1 MNSVALAPAPAVFSS
16 ASVRSRRGAAPAT
29 ISSASGRSRRGARGA
44 VRCEVVSSSAP
55 SAAAPQAAKWA
66 QRTVVLPP
74 QRRGC
79 HLITSKVPA
88 CPPHSRPPSP
98 LFVRTQLE
106 LSCLFDAVMV
116 LFLQLVVY
124 HPSQIVNEIRD
135 DLAEF
140 NCGMA
145 HLFLQHTSASLTI
158 NENYDS
164 DVQADTETFLS
175 RIVPEGPSAPWRHT
189 MEGYNYQVPFAGP
202 DDMPAHIKSSM
213 FGCSLTYDSNHQWAF
228 QHGNLAGA

>member
-1 MNSVALAPAPAVFSS
+1 MQALVLASAPAIVSS
-16 ASVRSRRGAAPAT
+16 ASVRPRRSAAPAT
-29 ISSASGRSRRGARGA
+29 VSSDSGRPLRSARGA
-44 VRCEVVSSSAP
+44 IRCEVASSSAP
-55 SAAAPQAAKWA
+55 SAAGPQAAKWA
-66 QRTVVLPP
+66 QRTVVIPP

-79 HLITSKVPA
+79 HLITPK
-88 CPPHSRPPSP
+88 
-98 LFVRTQLE
+98 
-106 LSCLFDAVMV
+106 
-116 LFLQLVVY
+116 
-124 HPSQIVNEIRD
+124 IVNEIRN

-140 NCGMA
+140 KCGMA

-189 MEGYNYQVPFAGP
+189 IEGP

-213 FGCSLTYDSNHQWAF
+213 FGCSLTIPITNGRLNMGTWQGIWLCEHRDYATPRQIVITLN
-228 QHGNLAGA
+228 GI

>member
-1 MNSVALAPAPAVFSS
+1 MHSAALAPAPAVFSS
-16 ASVRSRRGAAPAT
+16 AS
-29 ISSASGRSRRGARGA
+29 GRPRRGARGA
-44 VRCEVVSSSAP
+44 VRCEVASFSSAP
-55 SAAAPQAAKWA
+55 SAAGPQAAKWA

-79 HLITSKVPA
+79 HLITPK
-88 CPPHSRPPSP
+88 
-98 LFVRTQLE
+98 
-106 LSCLFDAVMV
+106 
-116 LFLQLVVY
+116 
-124 HPSQIVNEIRD
+124 IVNEIRD

-140 NCGMA
+140 KCGMA

-189 MEGYNYQVPFAGP
+189 MEGP

-213 FGCSLTYDSNHQWAF
+213 FGCSLTVPITNGRLNMGTWQGYMA
-228 QHGNLAGA
+228 L